1 MMANEETNLNSY
13 LNDYRI
19 LTSAAETVDLA
30 TDNILKIITITVE
43 QKRKTPVAYFSR
55 GLIPYF
61 APTEDINLFLLGIT
75 QSETGIS
82 FEYSNFYAGVT
93 YLNKL
98 GMEMFYDLNEVRDA
112 EHGTIGYQ
120 ANGTN
125 MYGAFKPMFD
135 RYQFLSQYPVFYS
148 ITGGNDPYA
157 VSSFSGVTERGASSG
172 CYTMVNFGGIITPF
186 QLMANAST
194 LGISNSNGLPT
205 GTGGNP
211 LYFAL
216 SAYTGLTASAK
227 SLYFTPNIHTSLR
240 RNLNLYKDKGIT
252 FAGLLSSFEPY
263 YQFIKFADD
272 AFLDSSTSLMTRYVG
287 NTANPAWS
295 VELLRYAGS
304 TTGTNKVGFQLANDF
319 ANRFLK
325 EITQYPAVYNFSRNS
340 YNIGQIG
347 VPFVTEVLGWSALI
361 PTPGTDTDAT
371 GPYAPVGNYYVTRLS
386 ELNLFPAPSGYTFG
400 SGMSGWNSY
409 HRARGQTSNH
419 LGDYFMLGGSAQA
432 ASSTYAVAGLIPAN
446 ILTFFTDTVAGLDPS
461 GATMTYL
468 DSYYNDIYAETLT
481 YGGYRYA
488 NVFPINFIPKFN
500 PLIPIQLTGS
510 YATSK
515 QSRRDCTI
523 HRDFG
528 STATERLSNL
538 KESMKYSIQ
547 SSLRMWKIMLDRVA
561 KFDYRIM
568 PIIRGRNEDYD
579 LTRGGCVP
587 YSPEDFVD
595 YLIAPLFDG
604 DVPANGFI
612 MKDDINDLLLNT
624 FYYGNIGRGSSEF
637 TKVVTNGGISG
648 SDPSTSFIRGLETYF
663 FDLQRMQNQMS
674 FSTHLADLGLTAAVS
689 SHSQYMSNFN
699 SGRLSDYRVF
709 ETNTGTTGGNT
720 IIPYGK
726 SGEFQW
732 NLISPRADSILYTDS
747 DLQMRWGSTAN
758 NNIGIAYTILKD
770 AYFRLTKQQ
779 LEAAYQYFEDS
790 DITTFVQYRSTD
802 KAIGR

>member
-1 MMANEETNLNSY
+1 MMANEETTLNSY
-13 LNDYRI
+13 LNDYRV
-19 LTSAAETVDLA
+19 LTSVAESVDLT
-30 TDNILKIITITVE
+30 TDHLLKTITITVE
-43 QKRKTPVAYFSR
+43 QKRKTPIAYFSR
-55 GLIPYF
+55 GLIPYV
-61 APTEDINLFLLGIT
+61 APTEDINSFLLGIT
-75 QSETGIS
+75 QSGKGIS

-93 YLNKL
+93 YFDKL
-98 GMEMFYDLNEVRDA
+98 GMGMFYDLNELRDA
-112 EHGTIGYQ
+112 EHGTIGYL
-120 ANGTN
+120 ASGIN

-148 ITGGNDPYA
+148 ITGGNTPIA
-157 VSSFSGVTERGASSG
+157 VSSFSGVTERGASGG

-216 SAYTGLTASAK
+216 SAYTGLTSSAK

-240 RNLNLYKDKGIT
+240 RNLNLYRDKGIT
-252 FAGLLSSFEPY
+252 FVGLLSSFEPH
-263 YQFIKFADD
+263 YQFVKFADD
-272 AFLDSSTSLMTRYVG
+272 AFLDSSTSLMARYVG
-287 NTANPAWS
+287 NTANPAWT

-304 TTGTNKVGFQLANDF
+304 TIGTNKIGFELANDF
-319 ANRFLK
+319 TNRFLK

-347 VPFVTEVLGWSALI
+347 TPFVTEVLGWSPMI
-361 PTPGTDTDAT
+361 PTPGTATDAT
-371 GPYAPVGNYYVTRLS
+371 GPYAPDGNYYVTRLS
-386 ELNLFPAPSGYTFG
+386 ALSLFPAPTGYTFG

-409 HRARGQTSNH
+409 SRARGMTTSY
-419 LGDYFMLGGSAQA
+419 LGDYFMMGGSAQA

-446 ILTFFTDTVAGLDPS
+446 ILTFFRDTVAGLDPN
-461 GATMTYL
+461 GLAMTYL
-468 DSYYNDIYAETLT
+468 DSYYNDIYSETLA

-488 NVFPINFIPKFN
+488 NIFPINFIPKFN
-500 PLIPIQLTGS
+500 PLIPVQLTGS
-510 YATSK
+510 FATSK
-515 QSRRDCTI
+515 PSRRECTI

-528 STATERLSNL
+528 TTSTERLLNL
-538 KESMKYSIQ
+538 KESMRQSIH
-547 SSLRMWKIMLDRVA
+547 SSVRMWKIMLDRVG
-561 KFDYRIM
+561 KYEYRIM

-587 YSPEDFVD
+587 YSPQDFVD

-612 MKDDINDLLLNT
+612 MKDDINDLLLNA
-624 FYYGNIGRGSSEF
+624 FYYGNMGRGSSEF

-648 SDPSTSFIRGLETYF
+648 GDPRTSFIRGLETYF
-663 FDLQRMQNQMS
+663 FDLDKLQFQMS
-674 FSTHLADLGLTAAVS
+674 FPNTLRDLGLTAAS
-689 SHSQYMSNFN
+689 SNFSDYINNFN

-709 ETNTGTTGGNT
+709 ETNTGTTGGNMF
-720 IIPYGK
+720 IPYGK
-726 SGEFQW
+726 SSFKW
-732 NLISPRADSILYTDS
+732 NQVPLRSDCIMATNDSLR
-747 DLQMRWGSTAN
+747 QRWTSGTN
-758 NNIGIAYTILKD
+758 NNIDTAYEIMRD
-770 AYFRLTKQQ
+770 AYFELTKQQ
-779 LEAAYQYFEDS
+779 LEAAYRYFEDS